1 MPTLDT
7 LTVRFEADARNLL
20 HDLSALETRLDRLQQ
35 GKSVAFPSASELEL
49 RLTVTAD
56 QAISRALAGAGDQLK
71 NAVISHETQFAAA
84 LSEAQEALAHALSAA
99 VDRLASSIQITV
111 PVHVDSKK
119 LTTATVQNIR
129 QQSVTRGASYVT
141 LT

>member
-35 GKSVAFPSASELEL
+35 GKSVAFPTASELEM

-56 QAISRALAGAGDQLK
+56 QAISRALAGAGDTLAG
-71 NAVISHETQFAAA
+71 AVLSHETQFAAA
-84 LSEAQEALAHALSAA
+84 LSEAQEALSRALNAA
-99 VDRLASSIQITV
+99 VERLASSIQITV
-111 PVHVDSKK
+111 PVHVDSQK
-119 LTTATVQNIR
+119 LATATVQSIR
-129 QQSVTRGASYVT
+129 QQSVTRGVSYKM

>member
-1 MPTLDT
+1 M
-7 LTVRFEADARNLL
+7 
-20 HDLSALETRLDRLQQ
+20 
-35 GKSVAFPSASELEL
+35 

-56 QAISRALAGAGDQLK
+56 QAISRALAGAGDTLA
-71 NAVISHETQFAAA
+71 NAVLSHETQFAAA
-84 LSEAQEALAHALSAA
+84 LSEAQQALSHALNAA
-99 VDRLASSIQITV
+99 IERLASSIQITV